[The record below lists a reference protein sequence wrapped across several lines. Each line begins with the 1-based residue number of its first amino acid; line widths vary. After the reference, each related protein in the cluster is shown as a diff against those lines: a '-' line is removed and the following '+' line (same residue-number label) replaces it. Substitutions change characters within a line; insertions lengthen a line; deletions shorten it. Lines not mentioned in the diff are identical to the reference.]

1 MAAALPAGVPEA
13 GNFTQQDG
21 ELSVRSSSSDSDEE
35 GALKVDAADY
45 SIAFEMLDKD
55 RDGMLSRRDGRAWLR
70 CVGWCLSDEALDT
83 LLDSVPPRGAGA
95 GGTRGWTLDR
105 LCQVAEQHEASRG
118 PDVEGLRRALRI
130 LAGRTSKMN
139 KETFREYT
147 SLDNIFSEADFTELM
162 DLCGVASTAKFVDV
176 DTLANAMAEKIINPP
191 AIQARLTSHGPR
203 R

>member
-1 MAAALPAGVPEA
+1 MAFTSGATGA
-13 GNFTQQDG
+13 GNFEPG
-21 ELSVRSSSSDSDEE
+21 EPSPRSSSSVSESVSE
-35 GALKVDAADY
+35 SGLKIDAADY

-55 RDGMLSRRDGRAWLR
+55 RDGLLSRRDGRAWLR
-70 CVGWCLSDEALDT
+70 CVGWCLPDDALDS

-105 LCQVAEQHEASRG
+105 LCQIADQHEASRG
-118 PDVEGLRRALRI
+118 PDVEGLRKALRI

-147 SLDNIFSEADFTELM
+147 ALDNIFSEQDFNELM
-162 DLCGVASTAKFVDV
+162 DICGVHSTTKFVDV
-176 DTLANAMAEKIINPP
+176 DVLANAMADKIVNPP
-191 AIQARLTSHGPR
+191 AIQPRMTSHGPR